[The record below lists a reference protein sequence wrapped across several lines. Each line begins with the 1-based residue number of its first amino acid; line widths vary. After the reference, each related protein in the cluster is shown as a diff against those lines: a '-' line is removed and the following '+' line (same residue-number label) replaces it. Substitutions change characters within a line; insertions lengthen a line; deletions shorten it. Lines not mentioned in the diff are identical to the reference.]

1 MLRIALMYQ
10 TLYQIEHNI
19 IISNVISAKELDK
32 KTLDKIKAFASKT
45 FDASVELVSTIDPDL
60 IGGFILDI
68 ANQRLDASIKRKLN
82 NIRKIV
88 Y

>member
-1 MLRIALMYQ
+1 
-10 TLYQIEHNI
+10 
-19 IISNVISAKELDK
+19 K

-45 FDASVELVSTIDPDL
+45 FDASVELVNTIDPDL

-68 ANQRLDASIKRKLN
+68 ANLRLDASIKGKLN